1 MLMDNY
7 LENNL
12 GTVKF
17 NCLKNKVTKVPSMKY
32 ISDATRRN
40 WERLGSK
47 TETKLQKR
55 ANKTNSK
62 KRFIPIERCP
72 NKNVVKW
79 IDSLIT
85 QTLDRGWDIASVLR
99 SVAEKLFI
107 ENNLLMRKGYLE
119 FQREYND
126 IEIISDVLSL
136 DVPEA
141 FDLLGTI
148 YQSHQTEG
156 QKNINGS
163 YFTTKDIVDEML
175 AEYDFSGGKRFLDPC
190 CGSGAFLIS
199 LNNIDPNNIYGIDKD
214 QIAVMLAKANLIIHY
229 KNVDFIP
236 NVYSVNFISDDLF
249 TQSELD
255 KIGYFDVVATNP
267 PWGGLIES
275 KEGCQEKNGGNE
287 TASIFF
293 IKSSH
298 YLTENG
304 VINFLMPV
312 SILNVKTHVGLRHYI
327 LEHLH
332 LQKIRIYSKLF
343 SGVTTQYASL
353 EASRSE
359 TGKTVEY
366 FLDGVTKNVEIN
378 SFFKTENLT
387 FTPMQDIDTQILTKV
402 FSKGRMNLKQS
413 IWALGI
419 VTGDNKSKLHD
430 EPHANEEKIYTGK
443 EIQPFSL
450 KPAKKYI
457 LFDKKQLQQVAKE
470 EFYRAKEKLVYKFIS
485 KNLTFAYDDS
495 CSLFLNSANILIPN
509 ISGMSTKTVLALL
522 NSSLFQFLYI
532 RLFNE
537 VKILRGNL
545 QELPFP
551 HITESEDNVFKA
563 DVNRILSGEKS
574 AIPELDEKVMSF
586 YGLNESEKRYIKEVV
601 NGKIS

>member
-1 MLMDNY
+1 MDNCV
-7 LENNL
+7 ENSL
-12 GTVKF
+12 DTVKSDRQK
-17 NCLKNKVTKVPSMKY
+17 LKVTKATPMQY
-32 ISDATRRN
+32 ISAATRRN
-40 WERLGSK
+40 WERLG
-47 TETKLQKR
+47 TQREARLQKR

-72 NKNVVKW
+72 NKEVVKW
-79 IDSLIT
+79 IDLLIE
-85 QTLDRGWDIASVLR
+85 QTLDHQWSIASVLR

-107 ENNLLMRKGYLE
+107 ENDLLMRKGYKE
-119 FQREYND
+119 FQREYKD
-126 IEIISDVLSL
+126 IELIPDVLSL

-148 YQSHQTEG
+148 YQSYQTEG

-214 QIAVMLAKANLIIHY
+214 HIAVMLAKANLLIRY
-229 KNVDFIP
+229 KEVDFVP
-236 NVYSVNFISDDLF
+236 NIYLTNFISNDLF
-249 TQSELD
+249 TLSELD
-255 KIGYFDVVATNP
+255 KIGSFDVIATNP

-275 KEGCQEKNGGNE
+275 NEGFLGKNIGNE

-298 YLTENG
+298 YLTEQG
-304 VINFLMPV
+304 IINFLMPV

-327 LEHLH
+327 LEQLH

-343 SGVTTQYASL
+343 SGVTTQYVSL
-353 EASRSE
+353 EASKSKTR
-359 TGKTVEY
+359 KTVKY
-366 FLDGVTKNVEIN
+366 VLDGITRSVEIK

-387 FTPMQDIDTQILTKV
+387 FTPVQDIDTQILNKV

-430 EPHANEEKIYTGK
+430 EPHTDEEKIYTGK
-443 EIQPFSL
+443 EIRPFSL
-450 KPAKKYI
+450 MPARKYI
-457 LFDKKQLQQVAKE
+457 LFDKRQLQQVAKE
-470 EFYRAKEKLVYKFIS
+470 EYYRAKEKLVYKFIS
-485 KNLTFAYDDS
+485 KKLTFAYDNTG
-495 CSLFLNSANILIPN
+495 SLFLNSANILIPN
-509 ISGMSTKTVLALL
+509 IPGMSVKTVLAFL

-551 HITESEDNVFKA
+551 HILESEDNTFEA
-563 DVNRILSGEKS
+563 GVNKILSGEKS
-574 AIPELDEKVMSF
+574 VIPELDEKVMSF
-586 YGLNESEKRYIKEVV
+586 YGLNELEKTYIKEVV